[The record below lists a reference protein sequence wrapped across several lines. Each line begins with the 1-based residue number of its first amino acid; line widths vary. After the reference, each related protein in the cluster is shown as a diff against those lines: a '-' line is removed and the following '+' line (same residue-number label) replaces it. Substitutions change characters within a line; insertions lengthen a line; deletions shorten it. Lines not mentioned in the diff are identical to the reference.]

1 MTEQTVKLVRAV
13 GFWGL
18 VAMCINAVVGSGV
31 FLLPTESYKLL
42 GPFSLWAPLIFA
54 LPVFIL
60 VLCFAE
66 AASHFSEPGGAYLY
80 AKTAF
85 GDFVGFETGWMN
97 WLARVTSLAALSN
110 GFVVSLARF
119 FPALALKTDTSSKA
133 GSSFFFFGADGH
145 FVLDF
150 SLGGFSPRD
159 LFTPRIAVI
168 LVSIA
173 ILTAIHYV
181 GVKYGAASIY
191 VFTLGKLIPLV
202 GFIVVALIAWKH
214 NPIPASLT
222 IPGAGTDWSGAAL
235 FMLFAY
241 AGFENMGVPAGE
253 FRNPKK
259 ELPRALL
266 VGTLAIAAIYV
277 LAQLGAMS
285 ALPDLSKTNTPIADA
300 AAALVGSA
308 GAIIVTLGALLSM
321 AGTNS
326 GTVLEGSRML
336 YAISLGRPR
345 LRAIS
350 YGHPRFRTPT
360 TAILI
365 HVLFAAVLAC
375 AGSFAKLAM
384 LSAVAR
390 LTTYLFT
397 CAAVPFLRKLN
408 EGFRPPGLIIPSLG
422 TLISLALFLTLS
434 KFNFLPPPTALAVGA
449 APYAVS
455 PGHATRAPLS
465 EPPR

>member
-1 MTEQTVKLVRAV
+1 MQDNSSEKLVRAV

-80 AKTAF
+80 ARTAF
-85 GDFVGFETGWMN
+85 GDFIGFETGWMN
-97 WLARVTSLAALSN
+97 WLARVSSLAALSN
-110 GFVVSLARF
+110 GFVVSLARI
-119 FPALALKTDTSSKA
+119 FP
-133 GSSFFFFGADGH
+133 
-145 FVLDF
+145 
-150 SLGGFSPRD
+150 SLG
-159 LFTPRIAVI
+159 TPVARGAVI
-168 LVSIA
+168 VGSIA
-173 ILTAIHYV
+173 ILTLIHYF

-214 NPIPASLT
+214 NPIPASMHL
-222 IPGAGTDWSGAAL
+222 PGPGTDWSGAAL

-253 FRNPKK
+253 FRNPRK

-285 ALPDLSKTNTPIADA
+285 ALPDLSKSATPIADA
-300 AAALVGSA
+300 AAALIGSA
-308 GAIIVTLGALLSM
+308 GAIIVTIGALLSM

-345 LRAIS
+345 LRALS
-350 YGHPRFRTPT
+350 YVHPRFRTPSV
-360 TAILI
+360 AIII
-365 HVLFAAVLAC
+365 HVVFATALALG
-375 AGSFAKLAM
+375 GSFAKLAM

-397 CAAVPFLRKLN
+397 CAAVPRLRRLN
-408 EGFRPPGLIIPSLG
+408 EGFRTPGLILPILG
-422 TLISLALFLTLS
+422 TAISLALFFTLNRWNILAATIS
-434 KFNFLPPPTALAVGA
+434 LAVGA
-449 APYAVS
+449 LIYVMS
-455 PGHATRAPLS
+455 PPTA
-465 EPPR
+465 EPAAS

>member
-1 MTEQTVKLVRAV
+1 MQDNSTEKLVRAV

-85 GDFVGFETGWMN
+85 GDFIGFETGWMN

-110 GFVVSLARF
+110 GFVVSLARI
-119 FPALALKTDTSSKA
+119 FP
-133 GSSFFFFGADGH
+133 
-145 FVLDF
+145 
-150 SLGGFSPRD
+150 SLGTASA
-159 LFTPRIAVI
+159 RIAVI
-168 LVSIA
+168 LISIG
-173 ILTAIHYV
+173 ILTAIHYA

-202 GFIVVALIAWKH
+202 GFIVVALIAWRH
-214 NPIPASLT
+214 NPIPASMHL
-222 IPGAGTDWSGAAL
+222 PGPGTDWSGAAL

-253 FRNPKK
+253 FRNPRK

-285 ALPDLSKTNTPIADA
+285 ALPDLSKTATPIADA
-300 AAALVGSA
+300 AAVLIGSA

-350 YGHPRFRTPT
+350 YVHPRFRTPAA
-360 TAILI
+360 AILI

-408 EGFRPPGLIIPSLG
+408 EGFRTPGLVIPILG
-422 TLISLALFLTLS
+422 TLISLVLFFTMNR
-434 KFNFLPPPTALAVGA
+434 FNFLAAGIAIIVGA
-449 APYAVS
+449 LIYLLSRTGAHVAPS
-455 PGHATRAPLS
+455 
-465 EPPR
+465 

>member
-1 MTEQTVKLVRAV
+1 MTENTGSEKLIRAV

-85 GDFVGFETGWMN
+85 GDFIGFETGWMN

-110 GFVVSLARF
+110 GFVVSLARI
-119 FPALALKTDTSSKA
+119 FP
-133 GSSFFFFGADGH
+133 
-145 FVLDF
+145 
-150 SLGGFSPRD
+150 SLG
-159 LFTPRIAVI
+159 TPIARAAVI
-168 LVSIA
+168 IGSLA

-214 NPIPASLT
+214 NPIPASMHL
-222 IPGAGTDWSGAAL
+222 PGPGTDWSGAAL

-253 FRNPKK
+253 FRNPRK

-285 ALPDLSKTNTPIADA
+285 ALPDLSKTATPIADA
-300 AAALVGSA
+300 AAALIGST
-308 GAIIVTLGALLSM
+308 GAIVVTLGALLSM

-345 LRAIS
+345 LRALS
-350 YGHPRFRTPT
+350 YVHPSFRTPSV
-360 TAILI
+360 AIII
-365 HVLFAAVLAC
+365 HVIFATALALG
-375 AGSFAKLAM
+375 GSFAKLAM

-397 CAAVPFLRKLN
+397 CAAVPRLRKLN
-408 EGFRPPGLIIPSLG
+408 EGFQTPTLLLPILG
-422 TLISLALFLTLS
+422 TAISLALFFTLNA
-434 KFNFLPPPTALAVGA
+434 FNFVAAAIALAVGA
-449 APYAVS
+449 VIYLLS
-455 PGHATRAPLS
+455 PGSTVSAASRQGL
-465 EPPR
+465 

>member
-1 MTEQTVKLVRAV
+1 MLVTGEDTSQKLVRAV

-110 GFVVSLARF
+110 GFVVSLARI
-119 FPALALKTDTSSKA
+119 FP
-133 GSSFFFFGADGH
+133 
-145 FVLDF
+145 
-150 SLGGFSPRD
+150 SLGSAAA
-159 LFTPRIAVI
+159 RIAVI
-168 LVSIA
+168 LISIA

-285 ALPDLSKTNTPIADA
+285 ALPDLSKTATPIADA
-300 AAALVGSA
+300 AAALIGSA

-345 LRAIS
+345 LRAVS
-350 YGHPRFRTPT
+350 YVHPRFRTPT
-360 TAILI
+360 VAILI

-408 EGFRPPGLIIPSLG
+408 EGFRTPGLIIPILG
-422 TLISLALFLTLS
+422 TAISLALFLTLNAY
-434 KFNFLPPPTALAVGA
+434 NFIAAAIALAVGA
-449 APYAVS
+449 VIYGLSYQGGGGAEPQIGLPGAV
-455 PGHATRAPLS
+455 G
-465 EPPR
+465 

>member
-1 MTEQTVKLVRAV
+1 MQDNSTEKLVRAV

-54 LPVFIL
+54 VPVFIL
-60 VLCFAE
+60 VLCFGE

-85 GDFVGFETGWMN
+85 GDFIGFETGWMN

-110 GFVVSLARF
+110 GFVVSLARI
-119 FPALALKTDTSSKA
+119 FP
-133 GSSFFFFGADGH
+133 
-145 FVLDF
+145 
-150 SLGGFSPRD
+150 SLGTASA
-159 LFTPRIAVI
+159 RIAVI
-168 LVSIA
+168 LISIG
-173 ILTAIHYV
+173 ILTAIHYL

-202 GFIVVALIAWKH
+202 GFIIVALIAWRH
-214 NPIPASLT
+214 NPIPASMHL
-222 IPGAGTDWSGAAL
+222 PGPGTDWSGAAL

-253 FRNPKK
+253 FRNPRK

-285 ALPDLSKTNTPIADA
+285 ALPDLSKTATPIADA
-300 AAALVGSA
+300 AAVLIGSV

-350 YGHPRFRTPT
+350 YVHPRFRTPT
-360 TAILI
+360 VAILI

-408 EGFRPPGLIIPSLG
+408 EGFRTPGLIIPILG
-422 TLISLALFLTLS
+422 TVISLVLFFTMNR
-434 KFNFLPPPTALAVGA
+434 FNFLAAAIAIIIGALIYLVSRTGA
-449 APYAVS
+449 QIAPS
-455 PGHATRAPLS
+455 
-465 EPPR
+465 

>member
-1 MTEQTVKLVRAV
+1 MQDNSTETLVRAV

-31 FLLPTESYKLL
+31 FLLPSESYKLL

-54 LPVFIL
+54 LPVFVL

-110 GFVVSLARF
+110 GFVVSLARI
-119 FPALALKTDTSSKA
+119 FP
-133 GSSFFFFGADGH
+133 
-145 FVLDF
+145 
-150 SLGGFSPRD
+150 SLG
-159 LFTPRIAVI
+159 TATARIAVI
-168 LVSIA
+168 LVSLG

-181 GVKYGAASIY
+181 GVRYGAASIY
-191 VFTLGKLIPLV
+191 FFTFGKLIPLV

-214 NPIPASLT
+214 NPIPASMAL
-222 IPGAGTDWSGAAL
+222 PGPGTDWSGAAL

-253 FRNPKK
+253 FRNPRK

-285 ALPDLSKTNTPIADA
+285 ALPDLSKTATPIADA
-300 AAALVGSA
+300 AAALIGGA
-308 GAIIVTLGALLSM
+308 GALIVTLGALLSM

-345 LRAIS
+345 LRALS
-350 YGHPRFRTPT
+350 YVHPRFRTPAV
-360 TAILI
+360 AILI
-365 HVLFAAVLAC
+365 HVLVAAVLAC

-397 CAAVPFLRKLN
+397 CAAVPRLRKLN
-408 EGFRPPGLIIPSLG
+408 EGFRTPTLALPILG
-422 TLISLALFLTLS
+422 TVISLLLFFTLNA
-434 KFNFLPPPTALAVGA
+434 FNFIAAAIALGIGA
-449 APYAVS
+449 LIYLMS
-455 PGHATRAPLS
+455 PAT
-465 EPPR
+465 EPAGV

>member
-1 MTEQTVKLVRAV
+1 MNENTGSEKLVRAV

-85 GDFVGFETGWMN
+85 GDFIGFETGWMN

-110 GFVVSLARF
+110 GFVVSLARI
-119 FPALALKTDTSSKA
+119 FP
-133 GSSFFFFGADGH
+133 
-145 FVLDF
+145 
-150 SLGGFSPRD
+150 SLG
-159 LFTPRIAVI
+159 TPIARAAVI
-168 LVSIA
+168 VGSLV

-214 NPIPASLT
+214 NPIPASMHL
-222 IPGAGTDWSGAAL
+222 PGPGTDWSGAAL

-253 FRNPKK
+253 FRNPRK

-285 ALPDLSKTNTPIADA
+285 ALPDLSKTATPIADA
-300 AAALVGSA
+300 AAVLIGST

-345 LRAIS
+345 LRALS
-350 YGHPRFRTPT
+350 YVHPSFRTPSV
-360 TAILI
+360 AIII
-365 HVLFAAVLAC
+365 HVIFATALALG
-375 AGSFAKLAM
+375 GSFAKLAM

-397 CAAVPFLRKLN
+397 CAAVPRLRKLN
-408 EGFRPPGLIIPSLG
+408 EGFQTPTLLLPILG
-422 TLISLALFLTLS
+422 TLISLALFFTLNA
-434 KFNFLPPPTALAVGA
+434 FNFVAAAIALAVGA
-449 APYAVS
+449 GIYAVS
-455 PGHATRAPLS
+455 PPAA
-465 EPPR
+465 EAVN